1 MFLINLF
8 VSLILAVTILMLIL
22 ILFVRMGSRGVSP
35 IDPVA
40 LIRPMPHGSR
50 RNATAYDLALTAVPN
65 ARDIGGYQTADGRV
79 VRKGLFFRSGALGG
93 ATDEDL
99 DQLAAYGL
107 RQIFDLRSDREVAEK
122 PDRVPKTAEYHHLP
136 IQAEDPARGKV
147 GKLLFQ
153 RSMLSQMMMEGYVT
167 TIEER
172 AERFGQILARLAEP
186 DTLPALVHCTAG
198 KDRAG
203 MTAALLLGL
212 LGVPRETIVADYAQ
226 SNRAFDFLY
235 ADFKGSSTAARLKR
249 IGIPFDDLSGLLV
262 ADPAWI
268 ESMLDYIEARYETIE
283 RYLIERAGLTR
294 VQIEKI
300 RENLLEL

>member
-1 MFLINLF
+1 MFLATLF
-8 VSLILAVTILMLIL
+8 FSLVLLLIIGFALL
-22 ILFVRMGSRGVSP
+22 IFFIRQGSRGVLP
-35 IDPVA
+35 IDPTA
-40 LIRPMPHGSR
+40 LLRPIPERAH
-50 RNATAYDLALTAVPN
+50 RNAGPHYLPLTGVPN
-65 ARDIGGYQTADGRV
+65 ARDVGGYQTVDGRS
-79 VRKGLFFRSGALGG
+79 VRDGLFFRSGALGG
-93 ATDEDL
+93 ATDQDL
-99 DQLAAYGL
+99 DRLAAYGL

-122 PDRVPKTAEYHHLP
+122 PDRVPETAEYHHLP

-147 GKLLFQ
+147 GKLFFE
-153 RSMLSQMMMEGYVT
+153 RSALSQMMGDEYVT

-186 DTLPALVHCTAG
+186 NTLPALVHCTAG

-235 ADFKGSSTAARLKR
+235 ADFKGSSTAARLQR

-268 ESMLDYIEARYETIE
+268 EGVLDYIEEKYGTIE
-283 RYLIERAGLTR
+283 RYLIERAGLTGE
-294 VQIEKI
+294 QIEKI